1 MLVSLAAVVRLAHR
15 RSVQRV
21 KATVQRKN
29 TANGCPQLGQ
39 LKVDRL
45 GSVGGPRIARA
56 PNSRNLWGSAGMLAE
71 TARFELAV
79 AVTRHDGLANRWF
92 QPLTHVSGAWQRR
105 GYSERVGVAQ
115 QPCLASVTTFGRRI
129 DSPRRGSLAARGAK
143 DSSGLRIFS
152 IGWKRE
158 VVMAVNLFT
167 RIVAGLGALSLAM
180 APAMA
185 NDIRSVDPSA
195 SYAAAPAAPAA
206 PVEVDIN
213 SDLAPTTPQTA
224 SEAVPDASATA
235 VDVASAQAAKGQ
247 TYKRDDLI
255 GAAEGVFGK
264 GAKGLAEL
272 VEKIL
277 KDQGEPNAYIAG
289 REASGAFVVG
299 LRYGSGTLS
308 HSIEGQRA
316 VYWTGPSLGFDVGG
330 DAANTFVL
338 VYNLYDSQDLY
349 KRYPQVEGR
358 AYFVGGLSAT
368 YLRRGNVAIIPIR
381 LGVGLRLGA
390 NIGYMKFSEK
400 SKWLP
405 F

>member
-1 MLVSLAAVVRLAHR
+1 MGAQLHNLDQL
-15 RSVQRV
+15 
-21 KATVQRKN
+21 
-29 TANGCPQLGQ
+29 TA
-39 LKVDRL
+39 
-45 GSVGGPRIARA
+45 
-56 PNSRNLWGSAGMLAE
+56 
-71 TARFELAV
+71 
-79 AVTRHDGLANRWF
+79 
-92 QPLTHVSGAWQRR
+92 
-105 GYSERVGVAQ
+105 
-115 QPCLASVTTFGRRI
+115 FGRRI
-129 DSPRRGSLAARGAK
+129 DSPRRGMLAVPLGK
-143 DSSGLRIFS
+143 DSSRGALLGSGYYQEIGVAKKFLR
-152 IGWKRE
+152 W
-158 VVMAVNLFT
+158 
-167 RIVAGLGALSLAM
+167 IVAGFGALSLAVT
-180 APAMA
+180 PALA
-185 NDIRSVDPSA
+185 NDIRSIDPSA
-195 SYAAAPAAPAA
+195 DPEVSRAVTTAPATTRDA
-206 PVEVDIN
+206 DLN
-213 SDLAPTTPQTA
+213 SDL
-224 SEAVPDASATA
+224 VATA
-235 VDVASAQAAKGQ
+235 AQSDPNMAPDTSTTAVEVATAQAPRGQ
-247 TYKRDDLI
+247 TYHKDDLI

-308 HSIEGQRA
+308 HTVEGQRA

-368 YLRRGNVAIIPIR
+368 YLRRGDVAIIPIR